1 VSAESMI
8 RKRADR
14 EKEMREKEK
23 ESDAVTRCSERLKFL
38 LLLELFLAFNYG
50 SAKRRKSKWVH
61 G

>member
-1 VSAESMI
+1 MI